1 MLPRRSIWIQCREWV
16 NAKGQHGGQ
25 WGGKA
30 ITFILCCFLTL
41 TILSSHHP
49 KLFLSLAFWR
59 SLCGLK
65 KNINILS
72 KTILGFIN
80 GGFLL
85 YLTENQVYLTLLHAS
100 LHCDFPPQNL
110 WLLSHWLV
118 VWTSFSVHT
127 PSSVSQRAGCV
138 TRSPTVLISL
148 MKSIVPMLYPELFL
162 LRAFVLLVIF
172 SVQIITASHP

>member
-1 MLPRRSIWIQCREWV
+1 MNSMQRMGQCQGTAWRAMGRKSNYIYIVLFPHPHHSVLPPPQTVSFT
-16 NAKGQHGGQ
+16 G
-25 WGGKA
+25 
-30 ITFILCCFLTL
+30 FLTKPL
-41 TILSSHHP
+41 WSQ
-49 KLFLSLAFWR
+49 
-59 SLCGLK
+59 K

-148 MKSIVPMLYPELFL
+148 MKSIVPLLYPELFL
-162 LRAFVLLVIF
+162 LRSFVLLVIF
-172 SVQIITASHP
+172 SVQIITASRP

>member
-1 MLPRRSIWIQCREWV
+1 MPRDSMEGNGEEKQLHLYCV
-16 NAKGQHGGQ
+16 VSSPSPFCPPTTPN
-25 WGGKA
+25 
-30 ITFILCCFLTL
+30 CFFHW
-41 TILSSHHP
+41 LSDEASVV
-49 KLFLSLAFWR
+49 S
-59 SLCGLK
+59 K

-138 TRSPTVLISL
+138 TQSPTVLISL
-148 MKSIVPMLYPELFL
+148 MKSIVPLLYPELFL
-162 LRAFVLLVIF
+162 LRSFVLLVIF
-172 SVQIITASHP
+172 SVQIITASRP

>member
-1 MLPRRSIWIQCREWV
+1 MPRDSMEGNGEEKQLHLYCV
-16 NAKGQHGGQ
+16 VSSLSPFCPPTTPN
-25 WGGKA
+25 
-30 ITFILCCFLTL
+30 CFFHW
-41 TILSSHHP
+41 LSDEASVV
-49 KLFLSLAFWR
+49 S
-59 SLCGLK
+59 K

-80 GGFLL
+80 LLL

-148 MKSIVPMLYPELFL
+148 MKSIVPLLYPELFL
-162 LRAFVLLVIF
+162 LRSFVLLVIF
-172 SVQIITASHP
+172 SVQIITASRP

>member
-1 MLPRRSIWIQCREWV
+1 MPRVSMEGNGEEKQLHLYCV
-16 NAKGQHGGQ
+16 VSSPSPFCPPTTPN
-25 WGGKA
+25 
-30 ITFILCCFLTL
+30 CFFHW
-41 TILSSHHP
+41 LSDEASVV
-49 KLFLSLAFWR
+49 S
-59 SLCGLK
+59 K

-148 MKSIVPMLYPELFL
+148 MKSIVPLLYPELFL
-162 LRAFVLLVIF
+162 LRSFVLLVIF
-172 SVQIITASHP
+172 SVQIITASRP

>member
-1 MLPRRSIWIQCREWV
+1 MPRDSMEGNGEEKQLHLYCV
-16 NAKGQHGGQ
+16 VSSPSPFCPPTTPN
-25 WGGKA
+25 
-30 ITFILCCFLTL
+30 CFFHW
-41 TILSSHHP
+41 LSDEASVV
-49 KLFLSLAFWR
+49 S
-59 SLCGLK
+59 K

-138 TRSPTVLISL
+138 TQSPTALISL
-148 MKSIVPMLYPELFL
+148 MKSIVPLLYPELFL
-162 LRAFVLLVIF
+162 LRSFVLLVIF
-172 SVQIITASHP
+172 SVQIITASRP

>member
-1 MLPRRSIWIQCREWV
+1 MPRDSMEGNGEEKQLHLYCVVSSPSPFCPPTTPNCFFHWLSD
-16 NAKGQHGGQ
+16 
-25 WGGKA
+25 KA
-30 ITFILCCFLTL
+30 
-41 TILSSHHP
+41 SVVS
-49 KLFLSLAFWR
+49 
-59 SLCGLK
+59 K

-148 MKSIVPMLYPELFL
+148 MKSIVPLLYPELFL
-162 LRAFVLLVIF
+162 LRSFVLLVIF
-172 SVQIITASHP
+172 SVQIITASRP

>member
-1 MLPRRSIWIQCREWV
+1 MPRDSMEGNGEEKQLHLYWV
-16 NAKGQHGGQ
+16 VSSPSPFCPPTTPN
-25 WGGKA
+25 
-30 ITFILCCFLTL
+30 CFFHW
-41 TILSSHHP
+41 LSDEASVV
-49 KLFLSLAFWR
+49 S
-59 SLCGLK
+59 K

-148 MKSIVPMLYPELFL
+148 MKSIVPLLYPELFL
-162 LRAFVLLVIF
+162 LRSFVLLVIF
-172 SVQIITASHP
+172 SVQIITASRP

>member
-1 MLPRRSIWIQCREWV
+1 MPRDSMEGNGEEKQLHLYCV
-16 NAKGQHGGQ
+16 VSSPSPFCPPTTPN
-25 WGGKA
+25 
-30 ITFILCCFLTL
+30 CFFHW
-41 TILSSHHP
+41 LSDEASVV
-49 KLFLSLAFWR
+49 S
-59 SLCGLK
+59 K

-148 MKSIVPMLYPELFL
+148 MKSIVPLLYPELFL
-162 LRAFVLLVIF
+162 LRSFVLLVIF
-172 SVQIITASHP
+172 SVQIITASRP

>member
-1 MLPRRSIWIQCREWV
+1 MPRDSMEGNGEEKQLHLYCV
-16 NAKGQHGGQ
+16 VSSPSPFCPPTTPN
-25 WGGKA
+25 
-30 ITFILCCFLTL
+30 CFFHW
-41 TILSSHHP
+41 LSDEASVV
-49 KLFLSLAFWR
+49 S
-59 SLCGLK
+59 K

-138 TRSPTVLISL
+138 TRSPTALISL
-148 MKSIVPMLYPELFL
+148 MKSIVPLLYPELFL
-162 LRAFVLLVIF
+162 LRSFVLLVIF
-172 SVQIITASHP
+172 SVQIITASRP

>member
-1 MLPRRSIWIQCREWV
+1 MPRDSMEGNGEEKQLHLYCDV
-16 NAKGQHGGQ
+16 SSPSPFCPPTTPN
-25 WGGKA
+25 
-30 ITFILCCFLTL
+30 CFFHW
-41 TILSSHHP
+41 LSDEASVV
-49 KLFLSLAFWR
+49 S
-59 SLCGLK
+59 K

-148 MKSIVPMLYPELFL
+148 MKSIVPLLYPELFL
-162 LRAFVLLVIF
+162 LRSFVLLVIF
-172 SVQIITASHP
+172 SVQIITASRP